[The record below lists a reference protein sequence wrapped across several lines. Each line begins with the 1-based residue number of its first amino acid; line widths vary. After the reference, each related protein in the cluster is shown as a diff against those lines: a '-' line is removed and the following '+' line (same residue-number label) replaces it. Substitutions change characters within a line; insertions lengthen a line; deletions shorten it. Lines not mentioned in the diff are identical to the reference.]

1 MDELRDS
8 PESSIS
14 ETADRQSDDDYATFV
29 KNCKGFNIFL
39 VDDQYYALTA
49 DFGEKLSNKVVKAQC
64 SLTNNA
70 LLQLEDAIDE
80 AISFSNSRGQFN
92 NQFRQKVKGAFMK
105 AESVHDNK
113 LDSAEPGS
121 SLPLGKVVYIK
132 ERNEYFFITPD
143 EITNA
148 EFNNINDVFV
158 NAYYASSQPELT
170 ASIGDYNLVSFDTQ
184 VFAVK
189 QGVPVDDFEWRS
201 GFITS
206 RPDVASFSDAK
217 DAVQFVKSRSKVGIQ
232 STQADSSVSAPVLV
246 ETDDSRQINYVFYQ
260 GLYYA
265 IPNSLGSIKV
275 EDLPSNIPEGVT
287 LSDSLDSLKQF
298 SSQQTDGQLDIKP
311 PEANQLVDSS
321 KADIP
326 QLVRSEANYNIV
338 LFGGYYL
345 AIPHSVGEIDLLETD
360 FMSIPEIVR
369 DVSLHVIEDYIAEQ
383 NRLTKA
389 DSQGDST
396 QVSAALS
403 NSSTTESTTSL
414 SQLQGDDEKATVAK
428 LQAQLKQAKLM
439 ISSQRRQ
446 LEQAQTTIAEM
457 QSSKTWRLATAIKSS
472 WVWRKSQS
480 GWRRFKQIARPVKA
494 KLKKYI

>member
-8 PESSIS
+8 PESNIS
-14 ETADRQSDDDYATFV
+14 KTSDRQSDDDYATFV

-39 VDDQYYALTA
+39 VDDLYYALTA
-49 DFGEKLSNKVVKAQC
+49 DFGAKLPNKVVKAQF
-64 SLTNNA
+64 SLTNSN
-70 LLQLEDAIDE
+70 LVQLEDEIDE
-80 AISFSNSRGQFN
+80 AITFSNSRGQFN

-105 AESVHDNK
+105 AESVHDNQA
-113 LDSAEPGS
+113 DSAGS
-121 SLPLGKVVYIK
+121 TSNLPSGKVVYIK

-148 EFNNINDVFV
+148 ELDGINETFV
-158 NAYYASSQPELT
+158 NTYYASSQPELA
-170 ASIGDYNLVSFDTQ
+170 ASIGGYNLVSFDTK

-189 QGVPVDDFEWRS
+189 QGVPVEDFEWRS

-206 RPDVASFSDAK
+206 RPEVAAFSNSK
-217 DAVQFVKSRSKVGIQ
+217 DAVQYVKSFSKDSIQ
-232 STQADSSVSAPVLV
+232 SAEADESTSTPILV
-246 ETDDSRQINYVFYQ
+246 ETDDTCQINYVFYQ

-265 IPNSLGSIKV
+265 IPQSLGNIKV
-275 EDLPSNIPEGVT
+275 ESLPFEIPEGVT
-287 LSDSLDSLKQF
+287 LSDSLDSLKRF
-298 SSQQTDGQLDIKP
+298 SSQQSDRQQS
-311 PEANQLVDSS
+311 NQINQPVDPY
-321 KADIP
+321 KADTP
-326 QLVRSEANYNIV
+326 QLVRSEGNYNIV

-345 AIPHSVGEIDLLETD
+345 AIPHSVGELDLLETD

-383 NRLTKA
+383 NRLTKV

-403 NSSTTESTTSL
+403 NSNTTESTTSL
-414 SQLQGDDEKATVAK
+414 SHLQGDDEKDTVAK
-428 LQAQLKQAKLM
+428 LQAQLKQAKLT

-446 LEQAQTTIAEM
+446 LKQAQTTIAEM

-480 GWRRFKQIARPVKA
+480 GWRRFKQVARPVKA